1 MPVMLF
7 ENILRLFSSHSRHW
21 SLIIWV
27 GFLPVIAGVA
37 WYIVNKV
44 RRKAIEE
51 LRTKPDLPL
60 AHRVV
65 TSGYLLRYPFSF
77 DADLWIK
84 ETGPHGPRTLL
95 LNKTRPIT
103 VQDGTVF
110 EEVDIDAE
118 LASTN
123 IRGKRVILPLCM
135 MLALGAWLLSWVG
148 MRHTGALAAVALCL
162 VVVVGVFLQCYG
174 LNPALRRVS
183 IATLGKVEV
192 TSLGRT
198 TTYTRE
204 DSVLFVADMSV
215 FTERIDV
222 ALIRRDGHAAYFRF
236 PNPRDPTLAKLI
248 ARWTH
253 PATPAPS
260 ADA

>member
-1 MPVMLF
+1 MIELTPPPLPGRGASASGFYGFRVGGLRRAAAPPVATHPGPAGAERPATPRIILSNVQDPAPNTAPTDWVSFYVDPKAARHDYTFLGIFCHGLTTVMLF
-7 ENILRLFSSHSRHW
+7 ENILWLFSSHSRHW

-84 ETGPHGPRTLL
+84 ETGPHGPRTLSF
-95 LNKTRPIT
+95 NKIPPVT
-103 VQDGTVF
+103 VQDGTIS

-118 LASTN
+118 LVSIN
-123 IRGKRVILPLCM
+123 IRRKRVILPLCM
-135 MLALGAWLLSWVG
+135 MLALGAWLL
-148 MRHTGALAAVALCL
+148 
-162 VVVVGVFLQCYG
+162 
-174 LNPALRRVS
+174 
-183 IATLGKVEV
+183 
-192 TSLGRT
+192 
-198 TTYTRE
+198 
-204 DSVLFVADMSV
+204 
-215 FTERIDV
+215 
-222 ALIRRDGHAAYFRF
+222 
-236 PNPRDPTLAKLI
+236 
-248 ARWTH
+248 
-253 PATPAPS
+253 
-260 ADA
+260 